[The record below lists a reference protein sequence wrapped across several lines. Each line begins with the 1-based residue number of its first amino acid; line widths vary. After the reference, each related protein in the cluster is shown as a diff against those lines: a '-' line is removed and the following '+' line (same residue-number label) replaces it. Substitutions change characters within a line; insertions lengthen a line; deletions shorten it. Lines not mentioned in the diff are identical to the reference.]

1 MLRSSCES
9 VRRFVPERFSPSS
22 TLEAALDKIR
32 TRLVGQRPG
41 ILVVGD
47 LMVDRYIRG
56 DCERISPEAPVQVVD
71 VVEEHVTLGGAGN
84 VVANVIALGA
94 SASVAGVVGDDH
106 KRPVLMG
113 LLQEL
118 GADSR
123 YVTAEVGRRVTEKT
137 RIVAAGQ
144 QVVRFDIENRRAISE
159 ESEDALISG
168 LADAIGGV
176 DLVVLSDYGKGVLTP
191 RVCRA
196 IVDRAREVGI
206 PVLCDPKGGD
216 WSKYKGAFVATS
228 NRKEAAAMAGIDSV
242 DEGALPRVGEL
253 LRQRYSFDHVLI
265 TLGDKGMFAFE
276 GNHGERIPTVAR
288 EVFDV
293 TGAGDTVIAAL
304 GVALACD
311 VDFASASRLANAA
324 AGIAVGKLG
333 TSAISLDEVQ
343 RFVMERGPRAHEKIK
358 TRVAIEQVCVELRNS
373 GKRLVFT
380 NGCFDALHVGH
391 ITLLEEASS
400 LGDVLIVGL
409 NTDSSTGRLKPGRP
423 INSQEDRARMLSAV
437 ESVDYVVLFDEDTP
451 YELVRSLRPDVIV
464 KGGDYEPDQIVGADL
479 VLEHGGEVHVVPLV
493 DGYSTTGTIEHMLER
508 TD

>member
-1 MLRSSCES
+1 MPKHS
-9 VRRFVPERFSPSS
+9 SPSS
-22 TLEAALDKIR
+22 TTGAALDKIR
-32 TRLVGQRPG
+32 TKLGGQRPE

-47 LMVDRYIRG
+47 LMLDRYVSG

-71 VVEEHVTLGGAGN
+71 VSEEHVTLGGAGN
-84 VVANVIALGA
+84 VVANVISLGVR
-94 SASVAGVVGDDH
+94 ASVAGVVGDGH

-113 LLQEL
+113 LVKEL
-118 GADSR
+118 GANSGH
-123 YVTAEVGRRVTEKT
+123 VIAEVGRRVTEKT

-144 QVVRFDIENRRAISE
+144 QVVRFDVEDRRAISE
-159 ESEDALISG
+159 ASEDALISG
-168 LADAIGGV
+168 LSDAIGGV
-176 DLVVLSDYGKGVLTP
+176 DVVVLSDYGKGVLTP

-196 IVDRAREVGI
+196 IVDGAREVGV
-206 PVLCDPKGGD
+206 PVLCDPKGSD
-216 WSKYKGAFVATS
+216 WSKYEGAFAATP
-228 NRKEAAAMAGIDSV
+228 NRKEAAAMAGIDSI
-242 DEGALPRVGEL
+242 DEGVLPRMGEL

-265 TLGDKGMFAFE
+265 TLGDKGMFASD
-276 GNHGERIPTVAR
+276 GNHGEFIPTVAR

-304 GVALACD
+304 AVALACD
-311 VDFASASRLANAA
+311 VDFAPASRFANAA

-358 TRVAIEQVCVELRNS
+358 TRGAIEQVCAELRNS

-409 NTDSSTGRLKPGRP
+409 NTDSSARRLKPGRP
-423 INSQEDRARMLSAV
+423 VNSQGDRARMLSAV